1 LPAQPHALERATG
14 PSDKLA
20 DHVRA
25 MVARRLPEFA
35 TGEVQV
41 ATAPGRSGPCP
52 KTAGLATRTFV
63 VTMCKALPTCDG
75 ACYRHLVRVT
85 VDASGRIH
93 KLTVTR

>member
-1 LPAQPHALERATG
+1 
-14 PSDKLA
+14 
-20 DHVRA
+20 

-41 ATAPGRSGPCP
+41 ATSPGRSGPCP
-52 KTAGLATRTFV
+52 KSAGLTTRTFV

-75 ACYRHLVRVT
+75 ACYRQLVRVT

-93 KLTVTR
+93 KLTLTR